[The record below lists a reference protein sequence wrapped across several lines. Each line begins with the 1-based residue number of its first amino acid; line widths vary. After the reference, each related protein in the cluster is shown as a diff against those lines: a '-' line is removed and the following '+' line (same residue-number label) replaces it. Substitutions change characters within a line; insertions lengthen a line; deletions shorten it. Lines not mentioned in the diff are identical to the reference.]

1 MHVVRLNEL
10 ISAYKKVFID
20 PKGADL
26 VQQKL
31 VRSKTIHQHCLKMSP
46 SHLCVQRCS
55 RHKSFVSQHVCI
67 LSYFHHWGC
76 CGRFDGVLDPVMS
89 PPRTRRIISTPT
101 TSPNMSRPDVS
112 VVLKHKQSCGLIV
125 GVCLCVC
132 LQWVQPWSSC
142 CRCVAWR
149 PSSSCVCV
157 CVSASASSV
166 PTVSPDHA
174 QSS

>member
-1 MHVVRLNEL
+1 MSQFQPTKKYLL
-10 ISAYKKVFID
+10 IL
-20 PKGADL
+20 KGQIWCNRSWSGVKPSTRTVSKCLRPIFVCRDAAD
-26 VQQKL
+26 
-31 VRSKTIHQHCLKMSP
+31 
-46 SHLCVQRCS
+46 
-55 RHKSFVSQHVCI
+55 KSFVSQHVCI